1 MKFVDTQATEV
12 ISGDEEN
19 DDSGT
24 DNPGMNYIDVA
35 LMIKK
40 HSIKAY

>member
-1 MKFVDTQATEV
+1 MKFVDALDTEV

-24 DNPGMNYIDVA
+24 DNPGMPYID
-35 LMIKK
+35 MIKR
-40 HSIKAY
+40 HSIKVY